1 MSTSNSTPP
10 ARTSTVT
17 GIALGLLAFALY
29 ATHDAAI
36 KTLGG
41 SYSPFQVIFFVVLLS
56 FPVVMLMLLRDPTEA
71 NLRPRAPAWTLFRT
85 ATVVI
90 GGFCAFYAFS
100 VLPLTQTYA
109 ILFATP
115 MMITILSVPLL
126 GETVRIHRW
135 MAVIA
140 GLIGVLVVLRPGTAE
155 LGLGHAAALV
165 AAFCGAM
172 AGVIMRKTGSIERRV
187 VLLVYP
193 LITNFIVML
202 CILPFVY
209 KPMPVEDLGL
219 ILLVAV
225 LAVCAMSLMIR
236 AYTLTDAALVAPMQ
250 YSQIIWATLFGWL
263 FFDETSDM
271 MTFIGAGIIIA
282 SGAYIVLRESGGNA
296 SENQPV
302 LKSLS
307 RRPEMGGLPGL
318 SAAATPKQV
327 EPQDQIETPEK

>member
-1 MSTSNSTPP
+1 MSTSKPTPP
-10 ARTSTVT
+10 ARTST
-17 GIALGLLAFALY
+17 GIVLGLLAFALY

-135 MAVIA
+135 VAVIA
-140 GLIGVLVVLRPGTAE
+140 GLIGVLVVLRPATAE
-155 LGLGHAAALV
+155 LELGHAAALV

-172 AGVIMRKTGSIERRV
+172 AGVIMRKTGNIERRV

-193 LITNFIVML
+193 LLTNFIVML

-209 KPMPVEDLGL
+209 KPMPIEDLGL
-219 ILLVAV
+219 VLLVAV

-282 SGAYIVLRESGGNA
+282 SGAYIVLRESGGSA

-318 SAAATPKQV
+318 SAAATHKQV